1 MASPIGA
8 SLPLAA
14 LLALVLVGCERS
26 ELAPSSRASDV
37 HAAEQKEQS
46 KTERALENA
55 SQDVGKAQQ
64 RVEEKAADRDDI
76 AAKDAYKVAM
86 AKADR
91 RARRRHSALPRSSRA
106 MRRAAASDRQTLTT
120 IETKADAKALEVSRT
135 R

>member
-1 MASPIGA
+1 MANPIGA

-14 LLALVLVGCERS
+14 MLALVLVGCERS
-26 ELAPSSRASDV
+26 EPPSSVASDV

-55 SQDVGKAQQ
+55 SQDAGKAQQ
-64 RVEEKAADRDDI
+64 RVEDKAADRDDI

-86 AKADR
+86 AKADGEHDVAIQR
-91 RARRRHSALPRSSRA
+91 CKELSGDAQSRCK
-106 MRRAAASDRQTLTT
+106 RQADADYDA
-120 IETKADAKALEVSRT
+120 TKADAKALEVSRT